1 MIPPKKRDTN
11 SLMACISSLQTSL
24 HLSWLFSQFAWVSS
38 EINTSTGFMSLS
50 IFQEASLP
58 SFFPSGLCAEGTR
71 QCLMEFLHAGVSSTS
86 FLCLLILSLDQIP
99 CDFILGRN
107 IFSLG
112 VWFSIKGI
120 WCSVLTPGDQ

>member
-11 SLMACISSLQTSL
+11 SLMACISSLQSSL

-71 QCLMEFLHAGVSSTS
+71 QCLMEFLRGGVIYLIPLLADSQSWS
-86 FLCLLILSLDQIP
+86 DSMWFYFRQEYFLT
-99 CDFILGRN
+99 G
-107 IFSLG
+107 
-112 VWFSIKGI
+112 
-120 WCSVLTPGDQ
+120 SVVFH